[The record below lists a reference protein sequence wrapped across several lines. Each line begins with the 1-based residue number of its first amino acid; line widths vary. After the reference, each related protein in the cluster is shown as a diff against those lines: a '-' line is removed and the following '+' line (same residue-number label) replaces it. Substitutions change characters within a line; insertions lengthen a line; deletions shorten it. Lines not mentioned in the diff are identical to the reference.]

1 MSEIHPTAPPFD
13 TRKGPLAG
21 IRVIDAAPVIAAPF
35 CATLLG
41 EAGADVLKV
50 EHPDGGDAL
59 RRFGTPTACGDT
71 LTWLSEGRN
80 KRSVTLDLRTKEGA
94 QIFKDLIAQTDVLC
108 ENFRTGTLEKW
119 GLGWEVLHEINP
131 RLVMLRVTGYG
142 QTGPYSDRPGFARV
156 AHSVGGLAY
165 LTGMPRGTPM
175 TPGSTTLADY
185 MTGLYGCIGV
195 LIALHH
201 RDLTGV
207 GQYVDAALYESVFR
221 CTDELASAYGMYGI
235 VRERQGSSHNDYA
248 VPHGHFSTKDGKW
261 VAISCAT
268 DLLFARLADAMK
280 RPELAL
286 PENYGHQATR
296 LAHKVEVNEIVR
308 DWCNS
313 LTRGEVLERCN
324 ATATPAGPLNNI
336 ADIFGDRQF
345 HVRQNIV
352 AVDAP
357 DLDEV
362 LMMPA
367 PVPRMSETPGTIRSL
382 GPRLGEHTD
391 EVLADLLGFD
401 AGRLA
406 ELRARKVI

>member
-1 MSEIHPTAPPFD
+1 MSETHPTAPPFD
-13 TRKGPLAG
+13 TRQGPLAG
-21 IRVIDAAPVIAAPF
+21 IRVIDAATVIAAPF

-80 KRSVTLDLRTKEGA
+80 KRSVTLDLRSREGA
-94 QIFKDLIAQTDVLC
+94 AIFKDLIRQTDVLC

-119 GLGWEVLHEINP
+119 GLGWDVLHEVNP

-156 AHSVGGLAY
+156 AHAVGGLAY

-195 LIALHH
+195 LIALRH
-201 RDLTGV
+201 RDLTGE

-221 CTDELASAYGMYGI
+221 ATEELASAYGMYGM

-248 VPHGHFSTKDGKW
+248 VPHGHFSTRDGKW

-268 DLLFARLADAMK
+268 DLLFARLAQAMK

-286 PENYGHQATR
+286 PENYGTQATR
-296 LAHKVEVNEIVR
+296 LAHKLEVNEIVR

-313 LTRGEVLERCN
+313 LTREEVLERCY
-324 ATATPAGPLNNI
+324 ATDTPAGPLNNI
-336 ADIFGDRQF
+336 ADIFGDRHF

-352 AVDAP
+352 AVDEP
-357 DLDEV
+357 DLGEV

-367 PVPRMSETPGTIRSL
+367 PVPKMSETPGTIRSL

-391 EVLADLLGFD
+391 EVLSELLGFD